1 MSSIPDPDPER
12 MRRIADNE
20 ALFRSVN
27 ERVEEINEA
36 FATLTRRF
44 EIVCECGDIRCTEQI
59 SVEFTAYEAVR
70 SDSALFIIVPGHEI
84 PDVEDAVERHPTYT
98 VVRKHPGIP
107 QAVAEAQDPRSD

>member
-1 MSSIPDPDPER
+1 VSSIPGPDPER

-84 PDVEDAVERHPTYT
+84 PDVEDAVEHHPTYT

>member
-1 MSSIPDPDPER
+1 

-84 PDVEDAVERHPTYT
+84 PDVEDAVEHHPTYT

>member
-1 MSSIPDPDPER
+1 VSSIPDLDAAR

-36 FATLTRRF
+36 FATVTRCF
-44 EIVCECGDIRCTEQI
+44 DIVCECGDIQCAEQI
-59 SVEFTAYEAVR
+59 SVDVAAYEAVR
-70 SDSALFIIVPGHEI
+70 SDSALFIVVPGHEI
-84 PDVEDAVERHPTYT
+84 PDVEDAVEQRGTYT

-107 QAVAEAQDPRSD
+107 QAIAEEQDSRSD

>member
-1 MSSIPDPDPER
+1 MSSIPGPDPER

-84 PDVEDAVERHPTYT
+84 PDVEDAVEHHPTYT